1 MRFEWNIARRYLFSK
16 KSTNAINILTLVSMV
31 GMAFGT
37 AALILLLSIFNGFEN
52 VITSLY
58 NTFDPELKVVPAS
71 GKYFKADGVL
81 LDKVAS
87 IHDIISVSEVL
98 EENALLEYGKQQ
110 YTAIIKGVDDSY
122 LTVNRLDT
130 VVYEGE
136 FILKDGTRNFTVLGI
151 GVARALGVNPSTDF
165 GFVRVYMPKRGS
177 KVSLTSPLNSI
188 RMENLPA
195 SGVFSVEKE
204 FDSKYAFVPLA
215 IARKLLN
222 YEDEVSALE
231 LGIIDPWAVSSVK
244 KELQASLGDE
254 YKVIDRAQMNP
265 HLYKAM
271 KTEWL
276 GVYVILAFAMLLVS
290 FNIIGSL
297 TMLIIE
303 KQKDIGIL
311 KAMGATAANIRNIFL
326 LEGMMMAGIGGL
338 VGGVIGILI
347 AFAQKKFELVKLGGG
362 GSFVIDAY
370 PVDVRLSNLL
380 LVGATVVLIA
390 IFSAGLTAMRASRQE
405 IKVTD

>member
-1 MRFEWNIARRYLFSK
+1 
-16 KSTNAINILTLVSMV
+16 MV

-58 NTFDPELKVVPAS
+58 NTFDPELKVVPVN
-71 GKYFKADGVL
+71 GKYYEANPAFL
-81 LDKVAS
+81 EKVKSVEGIVS
-87 IHDIISVSEVL
+87 ISEVL

-110 YTAIIKGVDDSY
+110 YTGIIKGVDDKY
-122 LTVNRLDT
+122 LLINRLDT

-136 FILKDGTRNFTVLGI
+136 FILKDGSRNFTVLGV

-165 GFVRVYMPKRGS
+165 GFIRIYMPKRGS

-204 FDSKYAFVPLA
+204 FDSKYAFVPIS
-215 IARKLLN
+215 IARKLLS
-222 YEDEVSALE
+222 YDDEVSSLE
-231 LGIIDPWAVSSVK
+231 LGVDDSRSIAAVK
-244 KELQASLGDE
+244 KSLQAAIGE
-254 YKVIDRAQMNP
+254 KYKVIDRAQMNP

-276 GVYVILAFAMLLVS
+276 VVYVILAFAMILVS

-326 LEGMMMAGIGGL
+326 FEGLMIAGIGGIA
-338 VGGVIGILI
+338 GGLFGLLI
-347 AFAQKKFELVKLGGG
+347 AFLQKKFAIVKLGGG

-370 PVDVRLSNLL
+370 PVDVRISNLL
-380 LVGATVVLIA
+380 LVAITVILIA
-390 IFSAGLTAMRASRQE
+390 LFSASLTAMRASKHE
-405 IKVTD
+405 IKVAE

>member
-16 KSTNAINILTLVSMV
+16 KSTNAINVLTLVSMI

-58 NTFDPELKVVPAS
+58 NTFDPELKVVPAE
-71 GKYFKADGVL
+71 GKYYKADNFF
-81 LDKVAS
+81 LDKVTAIEGVS
-87 IHDIISVSEVL
+87 FVSEVL

-122 LTVNRLDT
+122 LSINRLDT
-130 VVYEGE
+130 VIYDGE
-136 FILKDGTRNFTVLGI
+136 FILKDGSRNFTVLGI

-165 GFVRVYMPKRGS
+165 GFVRIYMPKRGK

-204 FDSKYAFVPLA
+204 FDSKFAFVPID

-222 YEDEVSALE
+222 YEDEVSSLE
-231 LGIIDPWAVSSVK
+231 IGVNAAWSVATVK
-244 KELQASLGDE
+244 KNLQAAIGDE
-254 YKVIDRAQMNP
+254 YKVMDRAQMNP

-276 GVYVILAFAMLLVS
+276 VVYVILAFAMLLVS

-326 LEGMMMAGIGGL
+326 FEGLMMAGIGGL
-338 VGGVIGILI
+338 LGGIIGLLI
-347 AFAQKKFELVKLGGG
+347 AYAQKTFEIVKLGGG

-370 PVDVRLSNLL
+370 PVDVRFSNLL
-380 LVGATVVLIA
+380 LVAATVIFIA
-390 IFSAGLTAMRASRQE
+390 IFSAGLTAVRASRQE
-405 IKVTD
+405 IAVTD